1 MGTQVGMRD
10 NKRKAMMMERDQRRF
25 FINECGTT
33 IINPLEWIGDRE
45 SGDGRG
51 RGSRLLSAVVS
62 MFGGTARPLN
72 GDGRTMWVSQRLA
85 ILFPVVVRSYDDLGV

>member
-1 MGTQVGMRD
+1 M
-10 NKRKAMMMERDQRRF
+10 KAVLS
-25 FINECGTT
+25 